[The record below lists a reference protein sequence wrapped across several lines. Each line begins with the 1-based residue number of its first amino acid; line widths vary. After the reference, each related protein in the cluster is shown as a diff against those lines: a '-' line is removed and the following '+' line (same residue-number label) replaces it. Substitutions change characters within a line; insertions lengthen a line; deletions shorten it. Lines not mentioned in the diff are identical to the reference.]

1 MKKYHFI
8 DIPPNQLP
16 RTDGEVR
23 VYKLSDDI
31 ISKYKKNQKRPVF
44 NQDNEE
50 VGVAKIDLKSKT
62 ATVIFNDYYKKQL
75 SKSKKGTKK

>member
-1 MKKYHFI
+1 MEKYHFT
-8 DIPPNQLP
+8 DILPNQLP

-44 NQDNEE
+44 NQNNEE
-50 VGVAKIDLKSKT
+50 VGIAKIDLKSKT

-75 SKSKKGTKK
+75 SKSKKGNKK